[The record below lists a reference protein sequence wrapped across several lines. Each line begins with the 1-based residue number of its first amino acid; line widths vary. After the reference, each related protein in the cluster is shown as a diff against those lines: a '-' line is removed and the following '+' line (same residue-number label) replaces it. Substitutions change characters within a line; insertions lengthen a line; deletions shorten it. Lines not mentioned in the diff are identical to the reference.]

1 MLEVL
6 FDDDDSS
13 GSDDVEVPN
22 GGRAGP
28 LPNAQLA
35 GSQPQWQQTVAD
47 ELTALH
53 AALET
58 RARALN
64 EREAALAE
72 RETRVYRRETQLA
85 SDDGLL
91 RAVLE
96 KESSRLLA
104 DAQVPASTLP
114 QPWPRCCLRRGNHA
128 PYPHGSTQLGL
139 AKPNPKP
146 IPWQAR
152 LDTAAGLQVQRLEA
166 TVATLRSQCRQ
177 LQLASGQPTP
187 ALWPRAGRP
196 VTPSRGRRKSVEQ
209 WSSPSIAPCEAPRGT
224 AAAAA
229 AAAVEP
235 GGATAVA
242 SAAPEAAAEGLT
254 EGAGRP
260 PLRAPASS
268 TSTPASSASSASTAS
283 ASTVRELELRLERAT
298 AATAGLALL
307 WGAQRYPQLQA
318 MPGAAGP
325 QLAEAWSRAVPG
337 AADALQALQGPQQG
351 KRVQAE
357 RDALAVSY
365 LHLLWHARPP
375 AAAAAAAAAGAGAAA
390 AAAGAGAV
398 GRAGGG
404 EAAGSAAGSAAAWE
418 RRLLRHLSCSA
429 SHSQGGACFGAGS
442 HGALHPT
449 LPILYLLWLC
459 SLWLCSLWLCLL

>member
-1 MLEVL
+1 MQAPRWVWHRCGGMFERTGRPSASRCKAACLRPSISSRCSVVSMPGGRPVCAAAAAGAATASNPVAAWKHNYFLLIRDGKKDFLQLAARKWIESRDVSPLTDGAWGGVQGRKHAKRVVFPRARTIGAKITSSESAMLEVL

-64 EREAALAE
+64 EREAALTE
-72 RETRVYRRETQLA
+72 RETRVSRRETQLA

-114 QPWPRCCLRRGNHA
+114 QAWPRCCLRRGNHA

-146 IPWQAR
+146 NPWQAR

-187 ALWPRAGRP
+187 ALRPRAGRP

-229 AAAVEP
+229 ARMSRV
-235 GGATAVA
+235 
-242 SAAPEAAAEGLT
+242 
-254 EGAGRP
+254 R
-260 PLRAPASS
+260 LR
-268 TSTPASSASSASTAS
+268 
-283 ASTVRELELRLERAT
+283 R
-298 AATAGLALL
+298 G
-307 WGAQRYPQLQA
+307 
-318 MPGAAGP
+318 
-325 QLAEAWSRAVPG
+325 
-337 AADALQALQGPQQG
+337 
-351 KRVQAE
+351 
-357 RDALAVSY
+357 
-365 LHLLWHARPP
+365 
-375 AAAAAAAAAGAGAAA
+375 
-390 AAAGAGAV
+390 
-398 GRAGGG
+398 
-404 EAAGSAAGSAAAWE
+404 
-418 RRLLRHLSCSA
+418 
-429 SHSQGGACFGAGS
+429 
-442 HGALHPT
+442 
-449 LPILYLLWLC
+449 
-459 SLWLCSLWLCLL
+459 